1 MALNT
6 LRCYGDASPPEQ
18 RSAMR
23 AINPLN
29 TPNIIRLL
37 RGSLPINLMPQHE
50 AQCLMW
56 GVRWAFLPSA
66 AMVVTV
72 FCSVPE
78 HEPLFLVEPQHSG
91 YCQKALVSS
100 KTILALYQGGD
111 IEIKEKRR

>member
-1 MALNT
+1 MALNR

-56 GVRWAFLPSA
+56 GVRWAFLLSV

-72 FCSVPE
+72 FVVCRSTNHFFWLNHSIVGIARK
-78 HEPLFLVEPQHSG
+78 LLSRARQFLRCTE
-91 YCQKALVSS
+91 AE
-100 KTILALYQGGD
+100 T
-111 IEIKEKRR
+111 